1 MNKLFA
7 IQCVNDPEL
16 FWSNEYGWVE
26 FDCGVD
32 YFTEDET
39 NYLNLPIEG
48 KWVIDFVAEYD
59 EMSGEYE

>member
-32 YFTEDET
+32 YFT
-39 NYLNLPIEG
+39 
-48 KWVIDFVAEYD
+48 
-59 EMSGEYE
+59 